1 MSLSWNLYPLFL
13 CIPYTINFLFWYASN
28 MHGICF
34 EFLFLPFICLIFKAG
49 LQSIRPMYLFFLQDI
64 SGIHTMLF
72 LSLGVF
78 VRLAWC
84 YGAKIPTP
92 TFPHPIAPTP
102 HCGMNPMVSL
112 VYYNLYFFAFG
123 FLEWS
128 NKKLV
133 PCFLHCK

>member
-1 MSLSWNLYPLFL
+1 MKSLSTFSLHSIHHKFSFL
-13 CIPYTINFLFWYASN
+13 ICFQHARHLFWISFSSIYMFN
-28 MHGICF
+28 
-34 EFLFLPFICLIFKAG
+34 FKAG
-49 LQSIRPMYLFFLQDI
+49 LQSIRPMCLFFLQDI

-84 YGAKIPTP
+84 YGAKIPIP

-133 PCFLHCK
+133 SCFLHCK